1 MVEPKA
7 KRKCKIKKKK
17 EKAVTF
23 EKLAIISKVMVHGDL
38 LEDEAQSLK
47 KLEEELT
54 MTPSHK
60 RKKKKGK
67 DGARLSKD
75 LAQEKNSSLIA

>member
-17 EKAVTF
+17 EKDVTF

-38 LEDEAQSLK
+38 LEDEA
-47 KLEEELT
+47 
-54 MTPSHK
+54 
-60 RKKKKGK
+60 
-67 DGARLSKD
+67 
-75 LAQEKNSSLIA
+75 